1 MSQKL
6 NIAIFGA
13 SGYTG
18 AEAIRLALG
27 HPGVEIAA
35 LTGESKAGQPIDAVY
50 PHLAGFGLPDLVRID
65 DVSLRGLDA
74 VFLCLPHATTQK
86 VAMRLRSAAPDLRLI
101 DLSADFRLRDVDA
114 YESWYGEHFAP
125 TLQPEAVYGLPEHY
139 RADIS
144 DAPIIA
150 CPGCY
155 PTSILVP
162 LLALQDAG
170 MIVPD
175 RIIADSKSG
184 TSGAGRKGS
193 EALSHS
199 EVSEGFHAY
208 GVAAHRHTAEL
219 DQELSVRAGRAVT
232 ATFTPHLVPMN
243 RGILSTVYGDLAPG
257 VDIAQAQA
265 ALDAFAARETFV
277 QRANAPAAVA
287 TRAVRGTNRVLVDLV
302 ADRRQGGFILLSAI
316 DNLTKGSSGQAIQ
329 NFNLAFGLE
338 EDTGLH
344 LVTAFP

>member
-125 TLQPEAVYGLPEHY
+125 TLQPEARSFGKQLARRFFIWGGL
-139 RADIS
+139 
-144 DAPIIA
+144 
-150 CPGCY
+150 
-155 PTSILVP
+155 
-162 LLALQDAG
+162 LL
-170 MIVPD
+170 
-175 RIIADSKSG
+175 
-184 TSGAGRKGS
+184 
-193 EALSHS
+193 
-199 EVSEGFHAY
+199 
-208 GVAAHRHTAEL
+208 
-219 DQELSVRAGRAVT
+219 
-232 ATFTPHLVPMN
+232 
-243 RGILSTVYGDLAPG
+243 
-257 VDIAQAQA
+257 
-265 ALDAFAARETFV
+265 
-277 QRANAPAAVA
+277 
-287 TRAVRGTNRVLVDLV
+287 
-302 ADRRQGGFILLSAI
+302 
-316 DNLTKGSSGQAIQ
+316 LTKKKTHTKNSTKNKTPQIK
-329 NFNLAFGLE
+329 
-338 EDTGLH
+338 
-344 LVTAFP
+344 